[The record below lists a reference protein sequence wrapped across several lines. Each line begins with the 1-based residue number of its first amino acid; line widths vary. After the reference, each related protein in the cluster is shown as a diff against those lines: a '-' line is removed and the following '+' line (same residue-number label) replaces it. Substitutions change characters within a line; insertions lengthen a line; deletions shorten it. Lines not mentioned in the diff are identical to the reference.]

1 MPGYVMHLAEAGQ
14 ILEKVRERTE
24 VSREWEQQF
33 LTGTLLPDTRLRDE
47 KRFSHFWNPGQLE
60 LLALAPDL
68 SIFLNKYRQRLGEP
82 VILGYL
88 AHLHLD
94 ARYVSDYWPTVIA
107 FYGAQGEPEVRKDKI
122 TDVEMN
128 HLHKKVPVNNFFSPE
143 YYYGEYTKLNGY
155 FIDKYHLAVPEWE
168 WIEGF
173 CMDEVRLEDME
184 RVCRELSC
192 LLRLYHAGDEKD
204 IQIFDLDCLE
214 TFMTGVADEF
224 VRLYGEVLEASA
236 AAGISRGHDGI

>member
-1 MPGYVMHLAEAGQ
+1 M
-14 ILEKVRERTE
+14 
-24 VSREWEQQF
+24 
-33 LTGTLLPDTRLRDE
+33 
-47 KRFSHFWNPGQLE
+47 
-60 LLALAPDL
+60 
-68 SIFLNKYRQRLGEP
+68 
-82 VILGYL
+82 
-88 AHLHLD
+88 
-94 ARYVSDYWPTVIA
+94 
-107 FYGAQGEPEVRKDKI
+107 
-122 TDVEMN
+122 
-128 HLHKKVPVNNFFSPE
+128 NNFFSPE

-224 VRLYGEVLEASA
+224 VRLYGEILEASA
-236 AAGISRGHDGI
+236 AAGISRGA